1 MTCYGVNCTSVCANN
16 TAIIEYPNCHS
27 VLSKYKLKPFRIKIN
42 FFLTYNDFIASDNIK
57 DLGKRKLNVKKQI
70 RSYII
75 IAFSSFRSLISPE
88 KSYIPL
94 MRQINCYN

>member
-27 VLSKYKLKPFRIKIN
+27 ELSKYKLKPFRIKMK

-57 DLGKRKLNVKKQI
+57 DLGKRKSKK
-70 RSYII
+70 
-75 IAFSSFRSLISPE
+75 
-88 KSYIPL
+88 
-94 MRQINCYN
+94 